1 MELTGGGV
9 GACRGKGKGA
19 GGGSAEVAFMAPEGV
34 NKGGRSAAGDTLG
47 GGSNIR
53 CDDVSMIA
61 IIVLN
66 SLTRVGNACL
76 IHL

>member
-9 GACRGKGKGA
+9 GAC
-19 GGGSAEVAFMAPEGV
+19 SAEVAFMAPEGG
-34 NKGGRSAAGDTLG
+34 NKGGRSAAGNTLG

-61 IIVLN
+61 IIVLIPLPE
-66 SLTRVGNACL
+66 SRTHV
-76 IHL
+76 